1 MSNKTTI
8 VIRGK
13 ASYAKLLGDP
23 VLNYNKD
30 GKEWK
35 MDIKIS
41 KETAKEMK
49 GFGLADRVK
58 MKADYLDGE
67 PYLSFKQPE
76 FKRDGK
82 RNKPIAVYN
91 ILGKP
96 WDQETL
102 IGNDSDIEIKF
113 QKVDYGPGKKSG
125 AYLRSVRIL
134 KLVPYQGSSGFA
146 TVDENDEFYQEALKA
161 EAANAEAMAQA
172 ANEELRADL
181 EKDALND
188 ELPPFGDDEGDEEEA
203 V

>member
-1 MSNKTTI
+1 MSNVTTI

-13 ASYAKLLGDP
+13 ASYAKILGNP

-35 MDIKIS
+35 IDVKIS
-41 KETAKEMK
+41 KETSKEIK
-49 GFGLADRVK
+49 GFGLGDRIK
-58 MKADYLDGE
+58 MKPDYLDGS

-76 FKRDGK
+76 FKKDGSP
-82 RNKPIAVYN
+82 NYPIKVYN

-96 WDQETL
+96 WDDNTL

-113 QKVDYGPGKKSG
+113 QKVDYGPGKKAG

-134 KLVPYQGSSGFA
+134 KLIPYEGSSGFA
-146 TVDENDEFYQEALKA
+146 KVDENDEFYQEALKA
-161 EAANAEAMAQA
+161 EAEL
-172 ANEELRADL
+172 NEQVKEV
-181 EKDALND
+181 ELND
-188 ELPPFGDDEGDEEEA
+188 DIPPFGDDNDEDEA